1 MTWAHD
7 APVSADAAAPRDL
20 SEAGH
25 ARLVEVAEGHR
36 ARGWHSAAQLAVYRD
51 GRLALDLRL
60 GAAADPAS
68 RMLWFSAT
76 KPVITVCVLML
87 VERGRLALDAPLAEL
102 WPEFAQGGK
111 AACTLR
117 HVLTHRGGFPALRRD
132 VDWRR
137 VEEWD
142 YCAAETAAIPA
153 AWEPGSATGYHP
165 VTFGFALGELIR
177 RVDGREPRD
186 FLRDELFAPLGLDAS
201 LGVDDAALDTV
212 VPLEAL
218 SEVTWQDPEGTEG
231 RTSEVVRRFNA
242 PSTLRAQIPAGN
254 GIGTAEALARFY
266 AMLERGG
273 ELDGVRVLSE
283 ETAVQATSIQH
294 RTSLDRT
301 TGLPG
306 SYGWGFVVGGVFAPF
321 DRDGVFGHPGQQ
333 SSIGYADPSLGLAVA
348 YVTNGLHDPL
358 VVQTRVEEVA
368 QAAVEACAE
377 RAARP

>member
-1 MTWAHD
+1 MTRARD
-7 APVSADAAAPRDL
+7 APVSADAAAPRTL
-20 SEAGH
+20 TEAGR
-25 ARLVEVAEGHR
+25 ARLVEVAAAHL
-36 ARGWHSAAQLAVYRD
+36 ARGWHSAAQLTVYRD
-51 GRLALDLRL
+51 GRLELDLRL
-60 GAAADPAS
+60 GGAIDAS
-68 RMLWFSAT
+68 ARMLWFSAT
-76 KPVITVCVLML
+76 KPVAAVGALML

-117 HVLTHRGGFPALRRD
+117 HVLTHRGGFPALPRSF
-132 VDWRR
+132 DWRR

-153 AWEPGSATGYHP
+153 SWEPGSATGYHP

-177 RVDGREPRD
+177 RADGRAPRD
-186 FLRDELFAPLGLDAS
+186 FLREELFAPLGLDS
-201 LGVDDAALDTV
+201 TLGVDDAALDDV

-231 RTSEVVRRFNA
+231 RTSEVVRRFNE

-283 ETAVQATSIQH
+283 ATVAQATSVQH

-306 SYGWGFVVGGVFAPF
+306 SYGWGFVVGGAFAPF
-321 DRDGVFGHPGQQ
+321 YREGVFGHPGQQ
-333 SSIGYADPSLGLAVA
+333 CAIGYADRSLGLAVA

-368 QAAVEACAE
+368 QAAVEACE
-377 RAARP
+377 RSARL

>member
-1 MTWAHD
+1 M
-7 APVSADAAAPRDL
+7 SAGPAAGDHAAGHEPRGL
-20 SEAGH
+20 SEAGR
-25 ARLVEVAEGHR
+25 ARLVEVAEAHLE
-36 ARGWHSAAQLAVYRD
+36 RGWHSAAQLAVYRD

-60 GAAADPAS
+60 GAAAAPAA

-76 KPVITVCVLML
+76 KPVTAVCALML

-117 HVLTHRGGFPALRRD
+117 HVLTHRGGFPALPRT
-132 VDWRR
+132 VDWRC
-137 VEEWD
+137 VEEWE

-153 AWEPGSATGYHP
+153 AWEPGAATGYHP

-177 RVDGREPRD
+177 RADGRTPRD
-186 FLRDELFAPLGLDAS
+186 FLREELFEPLGIEAS
-201 LGVDDAALDTV
+201 LGVPEPALRSV
-212 VPLEAL
+212 VPLQAL
-218 SEVTWQDPEGTEG
+218 SEVTWQDPEGSEG
-231 RTSEVVRRFNA
+231 RTSEVVRRFND

-273 ELDGVRVLSE
+273 ELDGVRVLAA
-283 ETAVQATSIQH
+283 ETVAQATSVQH
-294 RTSLDRT
+294 RTTLDRT

-306 SYGWGFVVGGVFAPF
+306 SYGWGFVVGGAFAPF
-321 DRDGVFGHPGQQ
+321 QREGVFGHPGQQ
-333 SSIGYADPSLGLAVA
+333 CAIGYADRSLGLAVA

-358 VVQTRVEEVA
+358 VVQTRIEEVA
-368 QAAVEACAE
+368 QAIIEGCD
-377 RAARP
+377 